1 MEALFWGCLIFG
13 VLFAIIS
20 VIFGDWISMALDGV
34 LDFLSLDGYP
44 WMQPMSLVGGITA
57 FGGAGLLLTD
67 HTSMN
72 NGLITIIALLIAII
86 IAGGVYFVYV
96 KPMEQSENSLAV
108 SEQEFSGKLA
118 EVLVPIPSKGYGE
131 VMLKAGA
138 GHTNQIAASFDG
150 EPIPEGAQVVVVEVR
165 DSTLYVAKVDLQTK

>member
-1 MEALFWGCLIFG
+1 MEAIFWGCLVFG

-20 VIFGDWISMALDGV
+20 VIFGDWISLALDGV

-44 WMQPMSLVGGITA
+44 WMQPMSLIGGITA

-67 HTSMN
+67 NTSMN
-72 NGLITIIALLIAII
+72 NWLVTIVALLIAIV

-96 KPMEQSENSLAV
+96 KPMERSENSLAV
-108 SEQEFSGKLA
+108 SEQEFTGKLA
-118 EVLVPIPSKGYGE
+118 EVLVSIPSKGYGE

-150 EPIPEGAQVVVVEVR
+150 EPIPEGMRVVVVEVK
-165 DSTLYVAKVDLQTK
+165 DSTLYVAKVDLQS